1 MFQKGDKVEIKKPN
15 LNVQDD
21 LLVAEV
27 VDVLKSCNFQGK
39 VTQVQDNLNYVAFK
53 HGDIWIT
60 QVFKDEEIKEVK

>member
-21 LLVAEV
+21 LLVTEV
-27 VDVLKSCNFQGK
+27 VDVLKSCNFQGE

-53 HGDIWIT
+53 HDDVWIT